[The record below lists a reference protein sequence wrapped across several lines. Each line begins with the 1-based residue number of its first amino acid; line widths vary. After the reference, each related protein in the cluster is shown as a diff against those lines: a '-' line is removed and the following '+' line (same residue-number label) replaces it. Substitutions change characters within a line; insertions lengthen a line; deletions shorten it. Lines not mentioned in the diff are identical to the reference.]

1 MQLVGLLDSPYVR
14 RVAISLQLLGLPFR
28 HRSISVFRGFDAF
41 AAINPVVKAPTFVC
55 DDGTVLMDSTLIL
68 DHAESL
74 VAPARRLM
82 PADPDARRRALR
94 VLSVALA
101 GCEKA
106 VQIVYERAR
115 PLERQHEPWQA
126 RIRGQLAAACAALEE
141 EAQRAPLRLDPI
153 DQAGVTTAVVWT
165 FIRALLPQELD
176 VARHPALAEHTA
188 RAEALPA
195 FVAAPHCEAEMP
207 AAVSLRT
214 AP

>member
-1 MQLVGLLDSPYVR
+1 MQLIGMLDSPYVR

-28 HRSISVFRGFDAF
+28 HRSISVFRAYDTF
-41 AAINPVVKAPTFVC
+41 AAINPVVKAPSFVC

-74 VAPARRLM
+74 VPAGRRLM
-82 PADPDARRRALR
+82 PADADARRHALR

-115 PLERQHEPWQA
+115 PAERRYEAWQT
-126 RIRGQLAAACAALEE
+126 RIRGQLVAACTALEDE
-141 EAQRAPLRLDPI
+141 VRRRPLRLDPI

-165 FIRALLPQELD
+165 FMRAMVPDELD
-176 VARHPALAEHTA
+176 FARHPALGEHTA

-195 FVAAPHCEAEMP
+195 FVAAPHSEAEMP
-207 AAVSLRT
+207 AEVSMGSG
-214 AP
+214 